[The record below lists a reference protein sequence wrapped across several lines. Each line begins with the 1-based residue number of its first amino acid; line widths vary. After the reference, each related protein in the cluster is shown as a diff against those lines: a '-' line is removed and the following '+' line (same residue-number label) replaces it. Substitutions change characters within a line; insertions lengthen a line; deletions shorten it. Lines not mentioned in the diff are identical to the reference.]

1 MTISNPENLHFSDF
15 ARANAFDILTGHS
28 WPTWTSTPPTTRS
41 TNLVIWQP
49 IDEFDYGM
57 LIPTTST
64 YLMFFIYIGTNDTFF
79 DQESTVWNSSTVFE
93 NWETYV
99 SPYYNQTSAS
109 ASAVNS
115 NYPLEFYNARLLT
128 ANTPQT
134 YWGSRTEDIPTQ
146 YFLGQIN
153 YNTADQ
159 PFEFQTY
166 EVNSNTFQ
174 YRAVANHG
182 DY

>member
-49 IDEFDYGM
+49 IDEFDYGVQ
-57 LIPTTST
+57 IPTTSN
-64 YLMFFIYIGTNDTFF
+64 YLLFFINIGTNDTFF
-79 DQESTVWNSSTVFE
+79 GQETTTWNGETIFE

-99 SPYYNQTSAS
+99 SPYYNQTNAS
-109 ASAVNS
+109 ASTTNS
-115 NYPLEFYNARLLT
+115 NFPIEFYNARLLT
-128 ANTPQT
+128 ANTPSS
-134 YWGSRTEDIPTQ
+134 YYSSRTEDIPEQ

-153 YNTADQ
+153 YDSADQ

-166 EVNSNTFQ
+166 EIDPNTIQF
-174 YRAVANHG
+174 RAVAIPG